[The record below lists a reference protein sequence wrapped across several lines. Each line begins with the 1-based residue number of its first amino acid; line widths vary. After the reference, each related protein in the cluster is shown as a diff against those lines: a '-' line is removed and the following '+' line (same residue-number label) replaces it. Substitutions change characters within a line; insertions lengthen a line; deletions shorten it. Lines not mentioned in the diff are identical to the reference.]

1 MFGMLDPSGRGFI
14 TYNQYCEALKTLDI
28 KEFEKNPDGKNEDK
42 IRQDFFLREAKKGL
56 NKINATYKP
65 K

>member
-1 MFGMLDPSGRGFI
+1 MKLHSL
-14 TYNQYCEALKTLDI
+14 YLLALKTLEI
-28 KEFEKNPDGKNEDK
+28 KDFEKNPDGRNEDK
-42 IRQDFFLREAKKGL
+42 IRQDLFIREAKKGL